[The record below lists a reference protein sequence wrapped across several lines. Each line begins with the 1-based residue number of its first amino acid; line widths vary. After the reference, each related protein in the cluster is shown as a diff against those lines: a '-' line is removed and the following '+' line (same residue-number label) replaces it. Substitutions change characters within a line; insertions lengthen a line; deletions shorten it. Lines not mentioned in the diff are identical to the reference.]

1 MHAIFP
7 LSAFVAQRFSQR
19 LMARAYVS
27 HSPSDIRSSA
37 KQWETQRVREA
48 YNVGKACRKACN
60 SAINWRSLRV
70 IAYLGNY

>member
-1 MHAIFP
+1 MLAIFP
-7 LSAFVAQRFSQR
+7 LEAFVAQRFSQR

-27 HSPSDIRSSA
+27 HSPA

-48 YNVGKACRKACN
+48 YNVRKACGKACN
-60 SAINWRSLRV
+60 SAISWRSLSV

>member
-7 LSAFVAQRFSQR
+7 LSAFVTQRFIQH
-19 LMARAYVS
+19 AVAKAYVP
-27 HSPSDIRSSA
+27 HSLA

-48 YNVGKACRKACN
+48 YNVRKACVKACN
-60 SAINWRSLRV
+60 SAINWRSLSI

>member
-1 MHAIFP
+1 MLATFP
-7 LSAFVAQRFSQR
+7 LEAFVAQRFSQR

-27 HSPSDIRSSA
+27 HSPA

-48 YNVGKACRKACN
+48 YNVRKACGKACN
-60 SAINWRSLRV
+60 SAINWRSLCV

>member
-1 MHAIFP
+1 MLAIFP
-7 LSAFVAQRFSQR
+7 LKAFVAQRFVQR

-27 HSPSDIRSSA
+27 HSPA

-48 YNVGKACRKACN
+48 YNVRKACGKACN
-60 SAINWRSLRV
+60 SAINWRSLSV

>member
-1 MHAIFP
+1 MLAIFP
-7 LSAFVAQRFSQR
+7 LEAFVAQRFSQR

-27 HSPSDIRSSA
+27 HSPD

-48 YNVGKACRKACN
+48 YNVRKACGKACN
-60 SAINWRSLRV
+60 SAINWRSLSV